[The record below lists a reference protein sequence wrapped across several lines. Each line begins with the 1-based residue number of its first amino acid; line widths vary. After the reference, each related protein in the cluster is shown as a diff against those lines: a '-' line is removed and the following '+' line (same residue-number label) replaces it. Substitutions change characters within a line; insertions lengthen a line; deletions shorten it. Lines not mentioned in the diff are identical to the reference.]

1 MHRFCLLAAIIAAPL
16 AAHADPLSQ
25 ADKQALI
32 EKLDTLRDNVKQKA
46 LSRMSTAITAYRA
59 GMASDEAALELY
71 LKCVEKTDFEDQ
83 GRSSQDFREWKR
95 RQGDRLDNAGF
106 KAALRHQLRWL
117 LLTLEAAEKPEKIA
131 DLAPRASEALT
142 GIFESPAQFDGNADT
157 LRNPVTGSIFA
168 RTYGLSLLKP
178 EKWPLS
184 PMDIAPVFDQ
194 VLLPPLR
201 AKQNFDGMREQ
212 WQRRIRYEGVARTS
226 FNGGGGG
233 NGGGGEGRRGGGNGG
248 GGERGKHEESS
259 ADMEKFMTETQPEMV
274 WAMELDLFRSGDQK
288 RSALKMLDHIES
300 HVTHPKARDWGQQ
313 FRALI
318 EPPKTVE
325 EPATPETADK

>member
-1 MHRFCLLAAIIAAPL
+1 MYRVCLLATLLAAPF

-32 EKLDTLRDNVKQKA
+32 EKLDSLRDEVKTKA
-46 LSRMSTAITAYRA
+46 LSRMGTAIQAYRA

-71 LKCVEKTDFEDQ
+71 LKCVEKTDFEEQ
-83 GRSSQDFREWKR
+83 NRSSQDFREWKR

-106 KAALRHQLRWL
+106 KASLRHQLRWL
-117 LLTLEAAEKPEKIA
+117 VLTLEAAEKPEKIG

-142 GIFESPAQFDGNADT
+142 GIFESPAQFDGNVDA
-157 LRNPVTGSIFA
+157 LRTPVTASIFA
-168 RTYGLSLLKP
+168 RTYGLGLLKP
-178 EKWPLS
+178 ERWPLS
-184 PMDIAPVFDQ
+184 PMEIGAVFEQ

-201 AKQNFDGMREQ
+201 AKGNFDGMREQ
-212 WQRRIRYEGVARTS
+212 WQRRIRYEGVSRTTL
-226 FNGGGGG
+226 NGGGG
-233 NGGGGEGRRGGGNGG
+233 NGGEGRRGGNGDK
-248 GGERGKHEESS
+248 GKHEEASPE
-259 ADMEKFMTETQPEMV
+259 AEKFLTETQPEMV
-274 WAMELDLFRSGDQK
+274 WMMEMDLFKSGDQK
-288 RSALKMLDHIES
+288 RSALKMLEHIES

-325 EPATPETADK
+325 DPAAPETADK